1 MQWSLEKIYRERVRG
16 NVPPRKHLNVL
27 GEATINIK
35 YSGES
40 KGKTIKDLDNRTVKK
55 VEHYLQGEAE
65 GSVIL
70 KKDFAIIKALAT
82 DAGFPKQANWL
93 RFLFS
98 TFDDV
103 NYEGL
108 EDLRKTKG
116 SLNTLGSLK
125 TPSGDINLWDICVPQ
140 LKMFLP
146 EADWER
152 FYFSVFARDFKEG
165 NVSVGRGELAL
176 SLLTEAKKGN
186 PGDLLVG
193 GAQVEIKAGKARVL
207 SARKRGFADDR
218 KKIDQII
225 DQHFASIEVK
235 VDTTDVEGVPP
246 EDQEAPSEDIL
257 SKVNDDFWNN
267 VFAKKI
273 LTQEKLTE
281 ALEISENPAAALQ
294 NIGALLLWE
303 YGNHGDEED
312 EEAPSGFDV
321 LLAVFQHGKKAAP
334 TKGRDEAQFQRYEP
348 AYTDDLESG
357 GRVHRRTE
365 TGTFAGAQ
373 TGTWVSANHISVK
386 GDQGLINIYNAM
398 QRGYIEFAFDKDGV
412 YVLYPGSSS
421 TAAGEAIE
429 AAGWDF
435 IS

>member
-1 MQWSLEKIYRERVRG
+1 MQWSLEDIYKKQVRG
-16 NVPPRKHLNVL
+16 KIPPRKHLRVL
-27 GEATINIK
+27 GEAEINIK
-35 YSGES
+35 YTGEL

-70 KKDFAIIKALAT
+70 KKDLAIIKALAT
-82 DAGFPKQANWL
+82 DAGFPKQTNWL

-108 EDLRKTKG
+108 ADLVKTKN
-116 SLNTLGSLK
+116 SLNTLESLNGNLG
-125 TPSGDINLWDICVPQ
+125 TINLWDICVPQ
-140 LKMFLP
+140 LRMFLP

-186 PGDLLVG
+186 PGDLLIG
-193 GAQVEIKAGKARVL
+193 QQQVELKTGKARVL

-257 SKVNDDFWNN
+257 SSINRDFWNN
-267 VFAKKI
+267 AFAKEV
-273 LTQEKLTE
+273 LTKEKLTL
-281 ALEISENPAAALQ
+281 ALAGSKDGADALQ

-303 YGNHGDEED
+303 YGNHGQKDD
-312 EEAPSGFDV
+312 EEAPHGFDV
-321 LLAVFQHGKKAAP
+321 LLAVFQHGMKEAKSG
-334 TKGRDEAQFQRYEP
+334 KRRDGGPPEAHFVEQ
-348 AYTDDLESG
+348 
-357 GRVHRRTE
+357 
-365 TGTFAGAQ
+365 
-373 TGTWVSANHISVK
+373 TWVAANYINVK
-386 GDQGLINIYNAM
+386 GEQGLNNIHQAM
-398 QRGYIEFAFDKDGV
+398 KEGLVKFAYDKDGV

-421 TAAGEAIE
+421 SGAGDAIAAS
-429 AAGWDF
+429 GWDF